1 MRFTNVAAAAGVV
14 MAVLSI
20 APLVLMEAPSARA
33 DMSGYRRCVGTITEI
48 PLSEPNP
55 QSQQL
60 AGSVQMDLKA
70 GVSPAAEAQKLE
82 QTGFDSRVA
91 NGIVQCVMQ
100 EHP

>member
-1 MRFTNVAAAAGVV
+1 MRFTNVAAAAAIVI
-14 MAVLSI
+14 AVLLVV
-20 APLVLMEAPSARA
+20 PVVLMGAPSARA
-33 DMSGYRRCVGTITEI
+33 DISGYRRCVGTIREI
-48 PLSEPNP
+48 PLNQPDP
-55 QSQQL
+55 QNAQL
-60 AGSVQMDLKA
+60 AGSVQMDLKS